1 VEADVTEL
9 HGKCAK
15 MAKAPNCEGGA
26 AADLAN
32 KLKKKYKAKPALAK
46 KGAKPKSSEAPPQA
60 EEGAKASAGSSSSSR
75 PQRGRTAKPAP
86 APVKEE
92 ERSANLDLA
101 SLSELEGAVRQRRT
115 DLGLDPN
122 GGAGTSSQ
130 PSGGGGDSD
139 EANDRDDDGEDDDE
153 EEDDEE
159 EEIKTFWQ
167 PGGGPERVVII
178 GSGPAG
184 LAAAVYAARAGLKPV
199 VVAPPFGGQLMGKG
213 VDVENFPGLLD
224 QTGPSIVNLMVK
236 QAASFGTRFSESM
249 VSGVDLSVRPFKLT
263 TVPSSGMGGGGS
275 EEEGGSSAQSSVLEA
290 HSVVIATGADSRWL
304 GVPGE
309 YALRGGGVST
319 CATCDGF
326 LFRDKEVV
334 VVGGGDT
341 AMEDALVLARTSSK
355 VTVIHRRGSFRASHA
370 MAQRVLTHEKITVLW
385 NSSVVEFEGSPAK
398 GTEGQDDYMYP
409 KLTGVR
415 VQTESAGGASAT
427 ATLTCAAA
435 FVAIGHIPNT
445 KIFEGQVSMGGDGY
459 LELASGSTATSVEG
473 VFAAGDVADH
483 VYRQAITSS
492 GSGAMAS
499 LDAER
504 WLSAT
509 GLDSVSLPSSRGND
523 EL

>member
-1 VEADVTEL
+1 LIV
-9 HGKCAK
+9 
-15 MAKAPNCEGGA
+15 GG
-26 AADLAN
+26 
-32 KLKKKYKAKPALAK
+32 
-46 KGAKPKSSEAPPQA
+46 
-60 EEGAKASAGSSSSSR
+60 
-75 PQRGRTAKPAP
+75 
-86 APVKEE
+86 
-92 ERSANLDLA
+92 
-101 SLSELEGAVRQRRT
+101 
-115 DLGLDPN
+115 
-122 GGAGTSSQ
+122 
-130 PSGGGGDSD
+130 
-139 EANDRDDDGEDDDE
+139 
-153 EEDDEE
+153 
-159 EEIKTFWQ
+159 
-167 PGGGPERVVII
+167 
-178 GSGPAG
+178 GPAG
-184 LAAAVYAARAGLKPV
+184 LSAALYAARAGLNPV
-199 VVAPPFGGQLMGKG
+199 VVAPKEGGQLLGKG
-213 VDVENFPGLLD
+213 VDVENYPGIFD
-224 QTGPSIVNLMVK
+224 GSASAVTGPSIVGTMRQQVAGFGVRLVAAHVTNVTLVQQHLGK
-236 QAASFGTRFSESM
+236 QRAASGVAGSDGARFEVTLRDSSSSESKE
-249 VSGVDLSVRPFKLT
+249 VVVRCK
-263 TVPSSGMGGGGS
+263 
-275 EEEGGSSAQSSVLEA
+275 A
-290 HSVVIATGADSRWL
+290 VVVATGAESRWL
-304 GVPGE
+304 GVQGE
-309 YALRGGGVST
+309 HELRGHGVSA
-319 CATCDGF
+319 CATCDGY
-326 LFRDKEVV
+326 LYKDESVV

-427 ATLTCAAA
+427 ARTLTCAAA